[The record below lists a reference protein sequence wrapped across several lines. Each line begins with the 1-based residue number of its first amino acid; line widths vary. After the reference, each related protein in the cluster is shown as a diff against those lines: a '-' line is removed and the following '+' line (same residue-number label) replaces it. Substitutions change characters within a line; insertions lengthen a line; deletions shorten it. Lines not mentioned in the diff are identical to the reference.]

1 MKVVYFVV
9 IYLIYYFLLNIIFD
23 EKYEKYVN
31 NWVLFKLV
39 LIVVFC
45 VFKM

>member
-23 EKYEKYVN
+23 EKYEYVN